1 MQNQEL
7 LRLPNAETLARVRE
21 KERENRF
28 GWLRYPILRG
38 QIPPPPLLDFIRRYP
53 QIDPKIIIAQPH
65 FPE

>member
-38 QIPPPPLLDFIRRYP
+38 QIPPPRCWILFVDI
-53 QIDPKIIIAQPH
+53 PKSIQR
-65 FPE
+65 